1 MIFSLFPK
9 KGIAAVQLN
18 IVVKYWWIK
27 ASFFGWHPVCSE
39 KKYIATG
46 QSKILW
52 NTYVKIPA
60 FEKLN
65 DPTSNAGKIWYL
77 FDGEIWRTFKR
88 SGELFSSEK
97 KELWTHVKCRLG
109 PAIQTFD

>member
-39 KKYIATG
+39 KNIATG

-60 FEKLN
+60 FKKLN
-65 DPTSNAGKIWYL
+65 DRTSNAGKIWYL